1 MEARRKALG
10 RGLRALIAA
19 PEELSPDLERSNHAT
34 SLPVDAIQSNPYQ
47 PREVFE
53 DRAIDELAESIRK
66 QGLLQPLLVRRAD
79 DGYQLIAGER
89 RLRAAQR
96 AGLSEVPVTLRVAD
110 DRESLELALVENLQR
125 EDLNPVEEAHAYRRL
140 STEFEL
146 TQEDIAAKI
155 GKSRSAVANTLRL
168 LSLPAE
174 VLRQVQAGALSAG
187 HARSI
192 LGIQS
197 PSAQIEL
204 ARELVRQGLS
214 VRDTERRARKQTGRE
229 VEIDRQAVEDK
240 LTRTLGTRVRLQPN
254 KDGSGRIE
262 IEYYSLTELN
272 GLVDRL
278 SEERTN

>member
-10 RGLRALIAA
+10 RGLRALISA
-19 PEELSPDLERSNHAT
+19 PEELSTDPERPDYVT
-34 SLPVDAIQSNPYQ
+34 SVPVDTIQSNPYQ

-53 DRAIDELAESIRK
+53 DGSIDELAESIRK

-140 STEFEL
+140 STEFRL

-214 VRDTERRARKQTGRE
+214 VRDTERRARKQAGRE
-229 VEIDRQAVEDK
+229 VETDRQAVEDK
-240 LTRTLGTRVRLQPN
+240 LTRTLGTRVRLRPN

-278 SEERTN
+278 SEEQTN

>member
-34 SLPVDAIQSNPYQ
+34 SLPIDAIQSNPYQ

-53 DRAIDELAESIRK
+53 DRAVDELAESIRK

-140 STEFEL
+140 STEFGL

-240 LTRTLGTRVRLQPN
+240 LTRTLGTRVRLRPN

>member
-140 STEFEL
+140 STEFGL

>member
-140 STEFEL
+140 STEFGL

-240 LTRTLGTRVRLQPN
+240 LTRTLGTRVRLRPN
-254 KDGSGRIE
+254 KDGSGQIE